1 MSDILCPFSS
11 LCLKTARNRR
21 LGLLLSQA
29 ALADD
34 AGVHRTYITD
44 IEAGH
49 RNLSTFMLLR
59 VAEALRLPL
68 SELIGATEE
77 ALCEGGGLPFA

>member
-1 MSDILCPFSS
+1 MRRKDKHRNDLFLIAFGEVV
-11 LCLKTARNRR
+11 RNRR
-21 LGLLLSQA
+21 LGLFLSQA

-59 VAEALRLPL
+59 VAKALRLPL
-68 SELIGATEE
+68 SELIHATEE
-77 ALCEGGGLPFA
+77 SDLVHD